1 MVTEFNNPVRDY
13 LQEVED
19 RMRSRFNGNT
29 AGLASMLEQFFQLKG
44 MRLRPTLTILVGQ
57 MLDAEQ
63 DHLLDLAAAI
73 ELLHTATLIHDEM
86 NEDVP
91 ARRPSQT
98 SNAAWPPLANVL
110 AGDLVFAIAA
120 TLAADTQSVRVME
133 LFAETLATIVNREI
147 TNLFENQEG
156 FDQKIY
162 YRWMYGQ
169 TASMYELAA
178 GAAAHLGLSENPKVI
193 NAAIKFGHDVGVAH
207 QIVEDILDF
216 NSIPADRG
224 VRVGSNLRQGLITL
238 PTLHYFEAHP
248 HDPDLLS
255 VIDHNG
261 HDEETL
267 NRLIAAIK
275 ASDAIDRSMDEA
287 ERLVKSSLVILKTFP
302 DNQPRQALEELC
314 KNIPL
319 RFQETQANPLC

>member
-1 MVTEFNNPVRDY
+1 MVTEFNNPVREY
-13 LQEVED
+13 LQEVEN

-29 AGLASMLEQFFQLKG
+29 AGLGTMLEQFFQLRG

-57 MLDAEQ
+57 MLGAEE

-73 ELLHTATLIHDEM
+73 ELLHTATIIHDEM

-98 SNAAWPPLANVL
+98 SNTAWPPLANVL

-147 TNLFENQEG
+147 TNLFENREG
-156 FDQKIY
+156 FDRETY

-169 TASMYELAA
+169 MASMYELAA
-178 GAAAHLGLSENPKVI
+178 GAAAHLGVADEPEVI
-193 NAAIKFGHDVGVAH
+193 NAAIKFGRDVGVAH
-207 QIVEDILDF
+207 QIVDDILDF
-216 NSIPADRG
+216 TSIPADRS

-248 HDPDLLS
+248 QDPDLLS
-255 VIDHNG
+255 VLNHNG
-261 HDEETL
+261 HDKGTL
-267 NRLIAAIK
+267 NRLVAAIS

-287 ERLVKSSLVILKTFP
+287 ERLVKSSLDVLKTFP

-314 KNIPL
+314 KYVL
-319 RFQETQANPLC
+319 GR